1 MNTWSHPSQHTCP
14 LEISSLTTL
23 AFSSKT
29 TRREGEVF
37 TFSNIYLCI
46 QYQVQK
52 CKYPESIIKSIRNYR
67 ESNTNRNKVNMLV
80 LLSYHTCKSARQS
93 HTTNAL
99 PVWFGCIHSFNYF
112 KLYKTDYHK
121 YSQLF
126 LFLRCVCVGETLKHW
141 STLLYIVIKD

>member
-1 MNTWSHPSQHTCP
+1 MNTWSHPSQHICP
-14 LEISSLTTL
+14 PEISSLTTF
-23 AFSSKT
+23 AFSSKN

-67 ESNTNRNKVNMLV
+67 ESNTNCNKVNMLV
-80 LLSYHTCKSARQS
+80 LFSYHTCKSARQS
-93 HTTNAL
+93 HTTKVPPFVL
-99 PVWFGCIHSFNYF
+99 FIHLIILSYT
-112 KLYKTDYHK
+112 KLITISTANRFCFYV
-121 YSQLF
+121 
-126 LFLRCVCVGETLKHW
+126 VCVGKTLKHR